1 MIRTIDHLCGEVLHI
16 KENQLYTILKN
27 INDFYYEKLEE
38 KYDKRTGFLK
48 VNKDGTPRYRIINP
62 STKILK
68 ILQKRISAFLCKNVS
83 FPEYAYGG
91 IKKKD
96 NVLNAKKHQGKKYVF
111 LTDMQDFFPF
121 ITHKM
126 VYSAFIRL
134 NFSYDIAS
142 ILTKLTTYRGHL
154 PQGAPTSSIMA
165 NLVFIPTGN
174 IINEFAQGNGLT
186 FTTFVDDITLS
197 SQLDFKDRVN
207 QIIKIINDGGFKISH
222 KKTHYKS
229 GKVDIT
235 GVKRCN
241 NYITITDKFREK
253 LRDVPDD
260 KPFVKQGCINYK
272 NRIHRTN
279 PKDKSIKL

>member
-1 MIRTIDHLCGEVLHI
+1 MIRTIEHLCKVVLRVNEKQLHEVI
-16 KENQLYTILKN
+16 KN
-27 INDFYYEKLEE
+27 IDNFYYTKLEE
-38 KYDKRTGFLK
+38 KYDKKTGLLK
-48 VNKDGTPRYRIINP
+48 MNKDGTPRYRVINP
-62 STKILK
+62 STGLLK
-68 ILQKRISAFLCKNVS
+68 ILQKRISTFLSMNIS

-121 ITHKM
+121 ITCKM
-126 VYSAFIRL
+126 VYSEFVRL
-134 NFSYDIAS
+134 HFSSDVAS
-142 ILTKLTTYRGHL
+142 VLTKLTTYKGHL
-154 PQGAPTSSIMA
+154 PQGASTSSIIA

-174 IINEFAQGNGLT
+174 KIKEFAQTHDLT

-197 SQLDFKDRVN
+197 SAIDFKDKTN
-207 QIIKIINDGGFKISH
+207 QIIEIIYNGGFKISH

-241 NYITITDKFREK
+241 NHITITDKFREK
-253 LRDVPDD
+253 LENIPENE
-260 KPFVKQGCINYK
+260 PLVKQGCVGYK
-272 NRIHRTN
+272 NRIHKTN
-279 PKDKSIKL
+279 KK

>member
-1 MIRTIDHLCGEVLHI
+1 MIRTIRHLCGILHI
-16 KENQLYTILKN
+16 DENKLNTILQN
-27 INDFYYEKLEE
+27 INNYYYEILWE
-38 KYDKRTGFLK
+38 KYDKKTGNLK
-48 VNKDGTPRYRIINP
+48 VNKDGTPRYRKINP

-68 ILQKRISAFLCKNVS
+68 TLQKRISVFLCKNVS

-91 IKKKD
+91 IRKKD

-121 ITHKM
+121 ITHQM
-126 VYSAFIRL
+126 VYATYVRL
-134 NFSYDIAS
+134 HFSPDVAS
-142 ILTKLTTYRGHL
+142 VLTKLTTYEGHL
-154 PQGAPTSSIMA
+154 PQGAPTSSIIA
-165 NLVFIPTGN
+165 NLAFIPTAN
-174 IINEFAQGNGLT
+174 RINEFAQINGLT
-186 FTTFVDDITLS
+186 FTTFVDDITVS
-197 SQLDFKDRVN
+197 SPTDFKEKVS
-207 QIIKIINDGGFKISH
+207 QIISIIYDGGFKISH

-229 GKVDIT
+229 GEVDIT

-260 KPFVKQGCINYK
+260 EPFVKQGCINYK

-279 PKDKSIKL
+279 QKDKSIKL